1 MVSPRVA
8 TARLA
13 LLINFAESQF
23 GQFVVAYG
31 FSRVNTSSRGNL
43 SVQRDNLGID
53 YLDRRS
59 GLINAVTLEDVQ
71 RVAKRLLDPAALL
84 TVIVGQPEGIEPT
97 RTKDDVPS

>member
-1 MVSPRVA
+1 V
-8 TARLA
+8 L
-13 LLINFAESQF
+13 
-23 GQFVVAYG
+23 
-31 FSRVNTSSRGNL
+31 L